1 MSFSRVLCVQV
12 FRLCAIIMLRCSPRS
27 VYIPKH
33 FSFFEV
39 KEKKTFENLK
49 RCPATVFEGA
59 SATAEA
65 HALSIVPLTLSL
77 RVFAWFGQG
86 SCDRAVTSTFPSS
99 LLRSNHA
106 PVLYAHI
113 IVVNDLALSSQT
125 KKKREKKWEN
135 FLKRLHF
142 VRTLHISR

>member
-33 FSFFEV
+33 FSVFEV
-39 KEKKTFENLK
+39 KEKKHFKIWSDVLRQFLRERVRPPRLTPYQSCLWRYLLECL
-49 RCPATVFEGA
+49 RDSDREVAT
-59 SATAEA
+59 
-65 HALSIVPLTLSL
+65 
-77 RVFAWFGQG
+77 
-86 SCDRAVTSTFPSS
+86 RAVTSTFPSS

-125 KKKREKKWEN
+125 KKKREKNEKIFWN
-135 FLKRLHF
+135 GYILYVLY
-142 VRTLHISR
+142 T